1 MAVQQGSAHHHIVV
15 NRDRFGFEVLPG
27 VLFVDPGDVC
37 TVRNLT
43 KYAVD
48 VRLPPEVVRGG
59 LTLNLAPKGNA
70 GDTRDF
76 TVDGNVPGIY
86 EYLVDASL
94 AAEET
99 IGARGGSNPRIIIK

>member
-1 MAVQQGSAHHHIVV
+1 MAVEQSAAPHHIVV

-43 KYAVD
+43 KYTVE
-48 VRLPPEVVRGG
+48 VQLPPEIVRGG
-59 LTLNLAPKGNA
+59 LRLILEPKGNA

-94 AAEET
+94 ADD
-99 IGARGGSNPRIIIK
+99 